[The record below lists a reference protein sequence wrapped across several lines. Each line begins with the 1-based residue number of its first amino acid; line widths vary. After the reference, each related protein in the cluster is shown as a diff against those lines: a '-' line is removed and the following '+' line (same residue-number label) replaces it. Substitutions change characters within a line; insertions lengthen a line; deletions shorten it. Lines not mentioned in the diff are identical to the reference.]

1 MQKFIY
7 IFAFISMLLLVACEN
22 QSEEVNL
29 SSETRVSAFTF
40 YTDTANPGLTEAV
53 FKIEHKT
60 WPDTG
65 RIYSVDSLRYGT
77 CLDSVVPHVTYM
89 ITPSTALFVTPD
101 TVMIST
107 GSDTLNFSRPPLYL
121 MVQAADT
128 LYKRCYRIDIDV
140 HQADPDL
147 YVWKQ
152 MTSQLFAPDAAPDFC
167 HMKAVYRNKRIY
179 LFINNGFGTELYQSA
194 DGAAWSKLEN
204 PVGLPTLCQVRDI
217 LSCGNTLYYM
227 ADNKLYTTTDL
238 IHWTANDFSERDY
251 TLVNMLVTFDSKAWC
266 VLQERT
272 TQALLLGIVE
282 GENIQPLTRVAGLND
297 GKLPENFPVS
307 DFAALSFE
315 SSSERPR
322 AMIVGGRTM
331 DGTAV
336 NTRWNLE
343 YGLLSDTQSGY
354 RIADFSIEQPSF
366 NSLTGT
372 SIIQYNDHLIMFGGV
387 DNDLQWRSDILYS
400 DDEGMNW
407 YVPDTAHNKLPDTYT
422 SRQHQTVVVDDEENI
437 FIIGGQSFVG
447 SYSDVYRGYLN
458 KLKWAALKDE

>member
-1 MQKFIY
+1 MQKFTY

-53 FKIEHKT
+53 FKIEHKS

-77 CLDSVVPHVTYM
+77 CLDSVVPNVTYM

-152 MTSQLFAPDAAPDFC
+152 MTPQLFAPAAAPEHC
-167 HMKAVYRNKRIY
+167 YMKAIY
-179 LFINNGFGTELYQSA
+179 SDGLIHLLVNNGFNTQLYQSA
-194 DGAAWSKLEN
+194 DGAVWSAMEA
-204 PVGLPTLCQVRDI
+204 PVGLPTPCQVRDI
-217 LSCGNTLYYM
+217 VQCGSTLYYV
-227 ADNKLYTTTDL
+227 ADSKLYTSTDL
-238 IHWTANDFSERDY
+238 IHWTETDFSEHDY
-251 TLVNMLVTFDSKAWC
+251 ALVNMLVAFDVKAWC
-266 VLQERT
+266 VLQERNT
-272 TQALLLGIVE
+272 ETLMLGIVV
-282 GENIQPLTRVAGLND
+282 GEDIQPMRTVAGLTD
-297 GKLPENFPVS
+297 GKLPKNFPVS

-322 AMIVGGRTM
+322 AMVVGGRTI

-343 YGLLSDTQSGY
+343 YESSEGY

-372 SIIQYNDHLIMFGGV
+372 AIIQYDGRLVMFGGV

-407 YVPDTAHNKLPDTYT
+407 YVPDTVHNKLPETYT
-422 SRQHQTVVVDDEENI
+422 SRQNPTVVVDEKQNI
-437 FIIGGQSFVG
+437 YVIGGQSFSG

-458 KLKWAALKDE
+458 ELKWAALND